1 MTEKTVLE
9 FSPIRRGA
17 KKRLETSL
25 QKLEDGD
32 SLKPNQFCFRVM
44 NENGD
49 DRLVWDS
56 KSLDEL
62 KEAKKAFVEL
72 VKQGMT
78 PYRVGTN
85 GKASAEIMK
94 EFDPKAEEVIFMDT
108 QLVTGG

>member
-1 MTEKTVLE
+1 MSTATVLE
-9 FSPIRRGA
+9 FSPIRGGQ
-17 KKRLETSL
+17 KKRLETEL

-32 SLKPNQFCFRVM
+32 QLNGRFCFRIM

-56 KSLDEL
+56 SSMAEL
-62 KEAKKAFVEL
+62 REAKKAFVEL

-78 PYRVGTN
+78 PYRVGVN
-85 GKASAEIMK
+85 GEATSEVMR

-108 QLVTGG
+108 QLVAGG